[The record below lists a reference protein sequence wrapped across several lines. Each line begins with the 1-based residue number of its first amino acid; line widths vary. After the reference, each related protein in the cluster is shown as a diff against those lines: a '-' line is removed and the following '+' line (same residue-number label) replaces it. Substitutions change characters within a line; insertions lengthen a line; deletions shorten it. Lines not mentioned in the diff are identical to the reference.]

1 MGLFVLVGG
10 VPSQSA
16 LGAASSPKG
25 GASAAAGGVLSRG
38 ENTGRVGD
46 PPLQEGVNGSVTL
59 LCEAAITD
67 IHGYR
72 WLAFLPG

>member
-1 MGLFVLVGG
+1 MGLFVLIGW

-16 LGAASSPKG
+16 FG
-25 GASAAAGGVLSRG
+25 GAEVVVGGVLSRG
-38 ENTGRVGD
+38 ESTGRVGD
-46 PPLQEGVNGSVTL
+46 PPLQEGVKGSVTL